1 MAERSTRWRDRLG
14 VRLGAAFTATALVA
28 VGAVTAV
35 ALTATSSGVSELAA
49 EHRAQVVD
57 DVVAALASAYLS
69 AGGWAEAD
77 LLPAHTLAAAAGA
90 VLVVTAPELGELPA
104 PPGLAA
110 TRRQLREHAPTIDEH
125 GRADVPHVETPRDE
139 PPTTGDAPA
148 DDHDGDDGGHEDDG
162 GAEHAP
168 GEAQTPDAD
177 EDARRQGQLGNLVDP
192 EGGERTGAD
201 GSGSAPQSTP
211 RDLPRP
217 AEPSGTGGRGQPSA
231 RAQLPREHILL
242 GDTVLAAASDPDGYE
257 ARSDAAVVVDD
268 REVATAT
275 LLFVARDVPDATR
288 TFQDQLGRSLLLGAV
303 LAALVALAIT
313 AFVTAR
319 LTRPLRLLTADV
331 DRIRRGE
338 PTDRSLDPSTP
349 PGEIGLLTVAI
360 EGMAADLRRQERL
373 RRALVADVGHELRT
387 PVTILLGEL
396 EALRDGVLAADADQ
410 LASLHEEVQRIA
422 RLVEDVDSLAD
433 AEAAGFSLTLAP
445 LELAAVV
452 EEAARGFGTPL
463 AAAELTLVTALDHV
477 EVVGDHRRLEQVVRN
492 LLSNAAKYAPPGTN
506 IEVTLRRDGDAAM
519 LRVADRGPGF
529 DPDELPHVF
538 ERFWRGHAASGRG
551 GSGIGLAV
559 VAEVVHAH
567 GGRTT
572 AANRPGGGAVLTV
585 EIPATSPDPQDAGSD
600 RRQPNTVVGSGRAG

>member
-1 MAERSTRWRDRLG
+1 MAERATRWRDRLG
-14 VRLGAAFTATALVA
+14 VRLGAAFTATALGA

-35 ALTATSSGVSELAA
+35 ALTATSSGVTELAA

-110 TRRQLREHAPTIDEH
+110 TRRQLREHAPTMDEH
-125 GRADVPHVETPRDE
+125 GRGDVPHVETPRDE
-139 PPTTGDAPA
+139 PPTTGGEPA
-148 DDHDGDDGGHEDDG
+148 DDHDGVHADDG
-162 GAEHAP
+162 GAERAP
-168 GEAQTPDAD
+168 GEAQTPAAD
-177 EDARRQGQLGNLVDP
+177 EDAGRQGQLGNLFDP

-201 GSGSAPQSTP
+201 GSGSAPQSPP

-231 RAQLPREHILL
+231 RAQLPREPILL
-242 GDTVLAAASDPDGYE
+242 GGLVLAAASDPDGYE

-331 DRIRRGE
+331 ARIRRGE
-338 PTDRSLDPSTP
+338 PTDRRLDLSTP
-349 PGEIGLLTVAI
+349 PGEIGLLTTAI

-396 EALRDGVLAADADQ
+396 EALRDGVLAADAHQ

-463 AAAELTLVTALDHV
+463 AGAELTLVTALDHV

-492 LLSNAAKYAPPGTN
+492 LLSNAAKYAPPGTG

-585 EIPATSPDPQDAGSD
+585 EIPATSPDPTDPGSD
-600 RRQPNTVVGSGRAG
+600 RPHPNTVVGSGRAG